1 MRVLFRLVV
10 CFALVL
16 MAQSIVLAQQ
26 IHVDSLPINH
36 IQTIG
41 SHNSY
46 RKPMDKRILGAIR
59 LLIPFMGVCL
69 LNCGSH

>member
-1 MRVLFRLVV
+1 
-10 CFALVL
+10 
-16 MAQSIVLAQQ
+16 MAQSVVFAQQ

-36 IQTIG
+36 IQIKG

-46 RKPMDKRILGAIR
+46 RKPMDKRILGAIH